1 MILSLLFSLVVS
13 AQANITVER
22 DLEHGVAKDEEC
34 LTGACGKQ
42 VNADVLTNNRAK
54 QRQAIANI
62 MSESTGSSV
71 SYSNTDGA
79 AVREN

>member
-1 MILSLLFSLVVS
+1 MILSLLFSLVLS
-13 AQANITVER
+13 AQANITVDREN
-22 DLEHGVAKDEEC
+22 EHGVARDEEC
-34 LTGACGKQ
+34 LQGACGKP
-42 VNADVLTNNRAK
+42 VNQDMLTNNRAK

-62 MSESTGSSV
+62 MNESTGSSV